1 MWLNEGYASFV
12 EFLCV
17 DKLFPKYDIWT
28 QFVTDMYTRALEL
41 DSLKN
46 SHPIEVPVGHPSEID
61 EIFDEISYNKGASI
75 IRMLHHYIGDADFRK
90 GMNIY
95 LNRHQY
101 NNTQTEDLWAALSEA
116 SSKPVAEVMSTWVK
130 QMGFPVI
137 SVSSVQNGTKRVLT
151 LTQNKFTANGEEAD
165 EYFWRVPITIS
176 TAKAPHEIALT
187 TILDKKTATIELDNV
202 DANDWIKINPGTVGY
217 YRTRYTTEMLD
228 QLIPAIK
235 NQTLPPLDRLGLIDD
250 LFALVQAGRAPTT
263 DVLKL
268 TEAYRNES
276 NYTVWSSITNSLLKL
291 QILLS
296 HTTVQ
301 NQFHAYVVRLYK
313 PIADRLGWDGKSE
326 ESHLDTL
333 LRSLV
338 INRLVSCGCSITIEE
353 AKKRFKLHA
362 SGQTLLPADLRSA
375 SYKAVMQN
383 GDLTTYEEML
393 RLYRASDL
401 HEEKDRISRALG
413 SFKDVEIL
421 KKVVDFALSVSL
433 YHKLTKNRK
442 KNFVTFFQT
451 IELFMFVER
460 STGSGFC
467 VCYCIS
473 CIEFKRS

>member
-17 DKLFPKYDIWT
+17 HKLFPEYDIWT

-46 SHPIEVPVGHPSEID
+46 SHPVEVPVGHPSEID
-61 EIFDEISYNKGASI
+61 EIFDEISYNKGASV
-75 IRMLHHYIGDADFRK
+75 IRMLYHYIGDNDFRR

-101 NNTQTEDLWAALSEA
+101 KNTQTEDLWAALGEA
-116 SSKPVAEVMSTWVK
+116 SSKSVADVMSTWIK
-130 QMGFPVI
+130 QKGFPVI

-151 LTQNKFTANGEEAD
+151 LTQNKFTANGAD
-165 EYFWRVPITIS
+165 EEDSLWMVPITVS
-176 TAKAPHEIALT
+176 TAKGPQDIAHT
-187 TILDKKTATIELDNV
+187 TIFSTKTATIEIDNV
-202 DANDWIKINPGTVGY
+202 DEGDWVKINPGTVGY
-217 YRTRYTTEMLD
+217 YRTRYTPEMLD
-228 QLIPAIK
+228 LLIPAIR

-263 DVLKL
+263 EFLKL
-268 TEAYRNES
+268 IEAYRNES
-276 NYTVWSSITNSLLKL
+276 NYTVWSSITNSLVKL

-296 HTTVQ
+296 HTTLQ
-301 NQFHAYVVRLYK
+301 NQIHAYGARLYK
-313 PIADRLGWDGKSE
+313 PIADRLGWECKSD

-338 INRLVSCGCSITIEE
+338 IGRLVSHGCPITIEE

-362 SGQTLLPADLRSA
+362 SGQTLLPADLRSPC
-375 SYKAVMQN
+375 YKAVMQN
-383 GDLTTYEEML
+383 GDLSTYEEML

-413 SFKDVEIL
+413 AFKDVEIL
-421 KKVVDFALSVSL
+421 KKVVDFALSVS
-433 YHKLTKNRK
+433 
-442 KNFVTFFQT
+442 
-451 IELFMFVER
+451 
-460 STGSGFC
+460 
-467 VCYCIS
+467 
-473 CIEFKRS
+473 